1 MQRLCLA
8 AALAVASVT
17 IASAQTIVVKPAE
30 RPPVPEPQVRVTIG
44 VNMFVPAA
52 DDNSD
57 QSLKAQEDARRKIY
71 ELAGHECAVLRDVL
85 ANECWLDS
93 VNVNV
98 QRVNVNPNWN
108 PPQREGFNLNGNIGF
123 RITPK

>member
-1 MQRLCLA
+1 MQRWCLA
-8 AALAVASVT
+8 AALTAASIT

-30 RPPVPEPQVRVTIG
+30 RPAAPEPQVRITIG
-44 VNMFVPAA
+44 VNMFVPTA

-57 QSLKAQEDARRKIY
+57 QSLKAQEDARRKVY
-71 ELAGHECAVLRDVL
+71 ELAAHECAVLRDVL
-85 ANECWLDS
+85 ANDCWMDS
-93 VNVNV
+93 INVNV
-98 QRVNVNPNWN
+98 QRANVNPNWN